1 MRDVLQQSITIMNVK
16 EYQKVIYP
24 SEVVVYDSSGRRV
37 VACPTEQE
45 ADEYIEEKVKWNVG
59 SIIRQLRRDKN
70 MTIDELSEAVGKSV
84 SHITQV
90 EEGTRRI
97 SIDLLYA
104 LVTELD
110 TDANTILAIQNKQGN
125 ISVDEELRKLS
136 PEMRTYFSQQFVQMI
151 KEIPN

>member
-1 MRDVLQQSITIMNVK
+1 MK
-16 EYQKVIYP
+16 YE
-24 SEVVVYDSSGRRV
+24 G
-37 VACPTEQE
+37 
-45 ADEYIEEKVKWNVG
+45 WNVG

-70 MTIDELSEAVGKSV
+70 MTIDELSEAVEKSV

>member
-1 MRDVLQQSITIMNVK
+1 MK
-16 EYQKVIYP
+16 YE
-24 SEVVVYDSSGRRV
+24 G
-37 VACPTEQE
+37 
-45 ADEYIEEKVKWNVG
+45 WNVG
-59 SIIRQLRRDKN
+59 SIIRQLSRDKN

>member
-1 MRDVLQQSITIMNVK
+1 MSLAK
-16 EYQKVIYP
+16 LL
-24 SEVVVYDSSGRRV
+24 
-37 VACPTEQE
+37 
-45 ADEYIEEKVKWNVG
+45 EKVFLILRKWK
-59 SIIRQLRRDKN
+59 REPE
-70 MTIDELSEAVGKSV
+70 ELAY
-84 SHITQV
+84 
-90 EEGTRRI
+90 
-97 SIDLLYA
+97 LLYA

>member
-1 MRDVLQQSITIMNVK
+1 
-16 EYQKVIYP
+16 
-24 SEVVVYDSSGRRV
+24 
-37 VACPTEQE
+37 
-45 ADEYIEEKVKWNVG
+45 
-59 SIIRQLRRDKN
+59 

>member
-1 MRDVLQQSITIMNVK
+1 MK
-16 EYQKVIYP
+16 YE
-24 SEVVVYDSSGRRV
+24 G
-37 VACPTEQE
+37 
-45 ADEYIEEKVKWNVG
+45 WNVG

-70 MTIDELSEAVGKSV
+70 MTIDVVSEAVGKSV

>member
-1 MRDVLQQSITIMNVK
+1 MK
-16 EYQKVIYP
+16 YE
-24 SEVVVYDSSGRRV
+24 
-37 VACPTEQE
+37 C
-45 ADEYIEEKVKWNVG
+45 WNVG

>member
-1 MRDVLQQSITIMNVK
+1 
-16 EYQKVIYP
+16 
-24 SEVVVYDSSGRRV
+24 
-37 VACPTEQE
+37 
-45 ADEYIEEKVKWNVG
+45 
-59 SIIRQLRRDKN
+59 

-151 KEIPN
+151 KEIQN

>member
-1 MRDVLQQSITIMNVK
+1 MK
-16 EYQKVIYP
+16 YE
-24 SEVVVYDSSGRRV
+24 G
-37 VACPTEQE
+37 
-45 ADEYIEEKVKWNVG
+45 WNVG

-110 TDANTILAIQNKQGN
+110 TDGN

>member
-1 MRDVLQQSITIMNVK
+1 MK
-16 EYQKVIYP
+16 YE
-24 SEVVVYDSSGRRV
+24 G
-37 VACPTEQE
+37 
-45 ADEYIEEKVKWNVG
+45 WNVG
-59 SIIRQLRRDKN
+59 SIIRQLRRDNN
-70 MTIDELSEAVGKSV
+70 MTIHELSEAVGKSV

>member
-1 MRDVLQQSITIMNVK
+1 MK
-16 EYQKVIYP
+16 YE
-24 SEVVVYDSSGRRV
+24 G
-37 VACPTEQE
+37 
-45 ADEYIEEKVKWNVG
+45 WNVG

-151 KEIPN
+151 KEIPNFSPISSSCSRVPEISRPSSLAVVKKLSR

>member
-1 MRDVLQQSITIMNVK
+1 MK
-16 EYQKVIYP
+16 YE
-24 SEVVVYDSSGRRV
+24 G
-37 VACPTEQE
+37 
-45 ADEYIEEKVKWNVG
+45 WNVG

-104 LVTELD
+104 LVT
-110 TDANTILAIQNKQGN
+110 ANTILAIQNKQGN

>member
-1 MRDVLQQSITIMNVK
+1 MK
-16 EYQKVIYP
+16 YE
-24 SEVVVYDSSGRRV
+24 G
-37 VACPTEQE
+37 
-45 ADEYIEEKVKWNVG
+45 WNVG
-59 SIIRQLRRDKN
+59 SIIRQL
-70 MTIDELSEAVGKSV
+70 
-84 SHITQV
+84 
-90 EEGTRRI
+90 

>member
-1 MRDVLQQSITIMNVK
+1 MK
-16 EYQKVIYP
+16 YE
-24 SEVVVYDSSGRRV
+24 G
-37 VACPTEQE
+37 
-45 ADEYIEEKVKWNVG
+45 WNVG

-97 SIDLLYA
+97 SID

>member
-1 MRDVLQQSITIMNVK
+1 M
-16 EYQKVIYP
+16 
-24 SEVVVYDSSGRRV
+24 
-37 VACPTEQE
+37 
-45 ADEYIEEKVKWNVG
+45 
-59 SIIRQLRRDKN
+59 
-70 MTIDELSEAVGKSV
+70 
-84 SHITQV
+84 
-90 EEGTRRI
+90 
-97 SIDLLYA
+97 LYA

>member
-1 MRDVLQQSITIMNVK
+1 MK
-16 EYQKVIYP
+16 YE
-24 SEVVVYDSSGRRV
+24 G
-37 VACPTEQE
+37 
-45 ADEYIEEKVKWNVG
+45 WNVG

-90 EEGTRRI
+90 EEETRRI

>member
-1 MRDVLQQSITIMNVK
+1 MK
-16 EYQKVIYP
+16 
-24 SEVVVYDSSGRRV
+24 
-37 VACPTEQE
+37 
-45 ADEYIEEKVKWNVG
+45 DEGWNVG

>member
-1 MRDVLQQSITIMNVK
+1 MK
-16 EYQKVIYP
+16 YE
-24 SEVVVYDSSGRRV
+24 G
-37 VACPTEQE
+37 
-45 ADEYIEEKVKWNVG
+45 WNVG

-104 LVTELD
+104 LVNGIRYGCKYNSCYT
-110 TDANTILAIQNKQGN
+110 K
-125 ISVDEELRKLS
+125 
-136 PEMRTYFSQQFVQMI
+136 
-151 KEIPN
+151 

>member
-1 MRDVLQQSITIMNVK
+1 MSLAK
-16 EYQKVIYP
+16 LLE
-24 SEVVVYDSSGRRV
+24 
-37 VACPTEQE
+37 
-45 ADEYIEEKVKWNVG
+45 
-59 SIIRQLRRDKN
+59 
-70 MTIDELSEAVGKSV
+70 KSV

>member
-1 MRDVLQQSITIMNVK
+1 
-16 EYQKVIYP
+16 
-24 SEVVVYDSSGRRV
+24 
-37 VACPTEQE
+37 
-45 ADEYIEEKVKWNVG
+45 
-59 SIIRQLRRDKN
+59 
-70 MTIDELSEAVGKSV
+70 
-84 SHITQV
+84 V

>member
-1 MRDVLQQSITIMNVK
+1 MK
-16 EYQKVIYP
+16 YE
-24 SEVVVYDSSGRRV
+24 G
-37 VACPTEQE
+37 
-45 ADEYIEEKVKWNVG
+45 WNVG

-104 LVTELD
+104 LVTELN

>member
-1 MRDVLQQSITIMNVK
+1 MK
-16 EYQKVIYP
+16 YE
-24 SEVVVYDSSGRRV
+24 G
-37 VACPTEQE
+37 
-45 ADEYIEEKVKWNVG
+45 WNVG
-59 SIIRQLRRDKN
+59 SIIRHLRRDKN

>member
-37 VACPTEQE
+37 VAWSDR
-45 ADEYIEEKVKWNVG
+45 AGSGWVHRGKGKVKYEGWNVG

-110 TDANTILAIQNKQGN
+110 TDANTILAIQINR
-125 ISVDEELRKLS
+125 E
-136 PEMRTYFSQQFVQMI
+136 TYLLM
-151 KEIPN
+151 KN

>member
-1 MRDVLQQSITIMNVK
+1 MNY
-16 EYQKVIYP
+16 E
-24 SEVVVYDSSGRRV
+24 G
-37 VACPTEQE
+37 
-45 ADEYIEEKVKWNVG
+45 WNVG